1 MREEGIRKSDDRTI
15 SHPHGYW
22 FSGTGYSKFGRKS
35 SAERSGGR
43 LLGEATAVASV
54 HQFIF
59 VFTCSSGEVSAEGR
73 RRVRLRQLCVSSE
86 RMDVCQRCRVVKA

>member
-35 SAERSGGR
+35 SAERSGAERSGGR
-43 LLGEATAVASV
+43 LLDEAAAVASV

-59 VFTCSSGEVSAEGR
+59 VFTCLSGDIAAEG
-73 RRVRLRQLCVSSE
+73 
-86 RMDVCQRCRVVKA
+86 